1 MDGVPV
7 LGLRLEAECIKFQ
20 ILFSS
25 RLLNWL
31 ALLDWLP
38 SNWLLGDWLTLLD
51 WLACWPQDGLALDR
65 LALDGLAL
73 DWLAL
78 DGLAL
83 DGLTL
88 DGLALVL
95 LGLLLQLLLL
105 LGVSRLAW
113 GGTGGDNTPL
123 QVPSKP
129 NIIITFSVVFLSL
142 WIINKITTFNYYL

>member
-1 MDGVPV
+1 M
-7 LGLRLEAECIKFQ
+7 
-20 ILFSS
+20 FSS

-38 SNWLLGDWLTLLD
+38 SNWLLRDWLTLLD
-51 WLACWPQDGLALDR
+51 WLACWPLDGLAHRLALDGLTLHG

-95 LGLLLQLLLL
+95 LGLLPQLLLL

-113 GGTGGDNTPL
+113 GGTGGDT
-123 QVPSKP
+123 
-129 NIIITFSVVFLSL
+129 THHCRFSLVFLSL
-142 WIINKITTFNYYL
+142 WFQYIHIFFSN

>member
-38 SNWLLGDWLTLLD
+38 SNWLLRDWLTLLD
-51 WLACWPQDGLALDR
+51 WLACWPLDGLAHR

-73 DWLAL
+73 DW
-78 DGLAL
+78 LAL

-95 LGLLLQLLLL
+95 LGLLPQLLLL